1 MSRFRVS
8 RSKAYMFHI
17 LFCWFRFL
25 FVNFTCVLI
34 VGFKEWHFLLFFS
47 VESASGPEASGHGR
61 ASMASVWCERRG
73 ASLKFTSSKFPS
85 PEPQMAWCEFTRSC
99 ILLLFVVL
107 NPDPNFLRLGWN
119 AMQVLG
125 RLASQIAV
133 VIQGK
138 DKPTYSPNEDRGDV
152 CVVLNAKDITLT
164 GNKLTDKKY
173 YWHTGYVESFLFI
186 ILWLQMS
193 YTSICLSLSVT
204 NGDQWFVFKC
214 HSKFCVVCNP
224 KRFGLS

>member
-1 MSRFRVS
+1 MR
-8 RSKAYMFHI
+8 KA
-17 LFCWFRFL
+17 R
-25 FVNFTCVLI
+25 CVAQI
-34 VGFKEWHFLLFFS
+34 HFLKIS
-47 VESASGPEASGHGR
+47 VS
-61 ASMASVWCERRG
+61 C
-73 ASLKFTSSKFPS
+73 LQ
-85 PEPQMAWCEFTRSC
+85 EPQMAWCEFTRSC

-204 NGDQWFVFKC
+204 NGDQWFVFNVIL
-214 HSKFCVVCNP
+214 SFVMYVNP